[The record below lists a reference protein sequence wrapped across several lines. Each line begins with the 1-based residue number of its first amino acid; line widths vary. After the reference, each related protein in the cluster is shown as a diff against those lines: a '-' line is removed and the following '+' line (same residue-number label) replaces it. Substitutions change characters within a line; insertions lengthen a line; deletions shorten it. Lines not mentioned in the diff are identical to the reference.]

1 MRQTTFA
8 LTLVAA
14 VLAVTLTSSIAG
26 AHERKEVAGL
36 HVLFGAEPEPALT
49 EEVESLRWRFTS
61 EGSDEPFNDI
71 EDATAVITR
80 HGKEFGPFETRR
92 SRNEP
97 GLRQTR
103 HIFTEAGD
111 YEVVLTFKKTGD
123 PTAHTIAFTYTIR
136 DRGDLRIP

>member
-1 MRQTTFA
+1 MKQPTLA
-8 LTLVAA
+8 LILVAA
-14 VLAVTLTSSIAG
+14 ALAVTLTPSTAA
-26 AHERKEVAGL
+26 AHERKDVARL
-36 HVLFGAEPEPALT
+36 HVLFGVEPEPALT
-49 EEVESLRWRFTS
+49 EEIESLRWRFTS
-61 EGSDEPFNDI
+61 EGSDDPFNDI

-92 SRNEP
+92 ARNEP

-123 PTAHTIAFTYTIR
+123 PTVHTIAFTYTIH